1 MSHFQG
7 MEYGIWPYKKKADI
21 IFHAKVDIFHAEIH
35 MVEDPHGSAAW
46 EENRLAYERQ
56 HYCKNERS
64 AESVKSG

>member
-1 MSHFQG
+1 M
-7 MEYGIWPYKKKADI
+7 ATI

>member
-1 MSHFQG
+1 

-35 MVEDPHGSAAW
+35 TVEDPHGSAAW